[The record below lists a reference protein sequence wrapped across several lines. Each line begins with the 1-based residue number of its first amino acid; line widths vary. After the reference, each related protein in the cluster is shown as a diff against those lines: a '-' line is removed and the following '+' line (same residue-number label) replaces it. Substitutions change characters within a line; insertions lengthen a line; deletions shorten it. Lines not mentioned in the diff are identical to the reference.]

1 MINTLMG
8 LMNGFSF
15 ILGTLEDR
23 PTTIPFVLGHD
34 LVDQYGTF

>member
-1 MINTLMG
+1 MLNTLMG
-8 LMNGFSF
+8 LMNGLVL

-23 PTTIPFVLGHD
+23 PTTISFILGHD